1 MATLEGFI
9 RTGHLGPVI
18 LGMSPTDAITLL
30 GPADDTSR
38 KTNPLLMQYGSVQ
51 LVFLRPPGE
60 RVSQLR
66 EIVIAFQPR
75 FEPLPESLG
84 IKDWN
89 PAEAPSEQEFR
100 GFIERIDYPPVHA
113 VEGASDKAFTFL
125 SGVTALVSDGMLQ
138 SLRLQEKKAK
148 ATPPAPVADER
159 EATVGQIEGMLV
171 EAEQALF
178 AGASRAALMVA
189 WAALEATL
197 RRIAAQ
203 EGRQGKVGVAPHI
216 LLRELFATGGLSAE
230 ESGWLEMMRQARTA
244 AAHGLALPEVHADLV
259 GQLIEMTRRLLPK
272 LSQPA

>member
-18 LGMSPTDAITLL
+18 LGMSPTDALTTL

-51 LVFLRPPGE
+51 LVFLRSPNE
-60 RVSQLR
+60 KVSQLR
-66 EIVIAFQPR
+66 EIVIAFQPK
-75 FEPLPESLG
+75 FEPLPEALG

-113 VEGASDKAFTFL
+113 VEGASDKAYTFL
-125 SGVTALVSDGMLQ
+125 SGVTALISDGMLQ
-138 SLRLQEKKAK
+138 SLRLQEKEAK
-148 ATPPAPVADER
+148 ATPLAPVADER

-189 WAALEATL
+189 WAGLEATL
-197 RRIAAQ
+197 RRIASQ

-230 ESGWLEMMRQARTA
+230 ESRSLEMIRQTRTA
-244 AAHGLALPEVHADLV
+244 AAHGLAQPEVHPELV
-259 GQLIEMTRRLLPK
+259 DQLIEMTRRLLPK
-272 LSQPA
+272 VRQLA